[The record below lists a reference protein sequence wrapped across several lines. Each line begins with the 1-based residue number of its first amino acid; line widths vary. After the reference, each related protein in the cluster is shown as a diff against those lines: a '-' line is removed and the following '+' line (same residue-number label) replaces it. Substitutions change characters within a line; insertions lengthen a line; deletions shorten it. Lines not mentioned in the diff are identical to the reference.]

1 MSVGAGIALFVIG
14 AVVAFALDSG
24 LGGGVVDL
32 TLIGYLLMG
41 AGALVTLIGAVFLFK
56 KRTHERSVVT
66 QDGSGNVVEQSTVDK
81 SNVANI

>member
-14 AVVAFALDSG
+14 AVMAFAIDSG

-32 TLIGYLLMG
+32 TLVGYLLMG
-41 AGALVTLIGAVFLFK
+41 AGALVTLIGTVFLFK
-56 KRTHERSVVT
+56 KRTHERFVVT